1 MAKLCEGVIAAMV
14 TLFNE
19 DYSVDEEGIKEQVDF
34 LIEGGVDG
42 ILVLGSLGEFMNL
55 PSREEREKV
64 AEISVKHAE
73 KRVPIYIGTMHTST
87 DEAIHLTKH
96 AQNIGA
102 DAAAIVVPYFFPL
115 SDDAVYN
122 HYRAVAEEV
131 GIPII
136 LYNFPSCTGINISPQ
151 VVGRLAREYDNIIG
165 IKETIDSV
173 MHMRKCL
180 EITQALDFKVITG
193 SEDHALSILT
203 MGGHGFVSGTANFA
217 PEYTVRIYKSFKEGN
232 LSEAVKTYWDLMKI
246 RQLWNINAPGP
257 VLIKFVMAE
266 MGRNI
271 KPVTRRPLIPLNERQ
286 KQKAREIIQRVGLG
300 ARR

>member
-14 TLFNE
+14 TLFKE

-55 PSREEREKV
+55 AWREEREKV
-64 AEISVKHAE
+64 AEIAVKHAD
-73 KRVPIYIGTMHTST
+73 KRIPIYVGTMHTST
-87 DEAIHLTKH
+87 DEVIYLTKH
-96 AQNIGA
+96 AQDIGA
-102 DAAAIVVPYFFPL
+102 DAVAIVPAYFFPL

-122 HYRAVAEEV
+122 HYSAVAEEV
-131 GIPII
+131 DIPII
-136 LYNFPSCTGINISPQ
+136 LYNFPACTGTNINPQ
-151 VVGRLAREYDNIIG
+151 VVGRLARDYDNIIG

-180 EITQALDFKVITG
+180 ELTRALDFKVITG
-193 SEDHALSILT
+193 NEDHALSILT

-217 PEYTVRIYKSFKEGN
+217 PEYTVGIYKSFKEGN
-232 LSEAVKTYWDLMKI
+232 LKEAVKTYWDLMKI
-246 RQLWNINAPGP
+246 RQLWNMNVPGP

-266 MGRNI
+266 MGRNM
-271 KPVTRRPLIPLNERQ
+271 KPVTRRPLIPLSEKQ
-286 KQKAREIIQRVGLG
+286 KRKAREIIRKVSLG
-300 ARR
+300 VAR